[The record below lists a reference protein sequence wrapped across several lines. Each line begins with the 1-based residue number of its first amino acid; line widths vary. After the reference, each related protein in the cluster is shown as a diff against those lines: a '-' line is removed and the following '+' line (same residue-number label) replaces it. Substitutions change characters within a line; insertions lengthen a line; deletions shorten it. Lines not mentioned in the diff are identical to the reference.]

1 MTNMSN
7 VLLLDL
13 ISGQSIPKTYDE
25 VVKLVRPDQSG
36 RNNTLSTGIRK
47 FTNLLVV
54 DTLAGV
60 RKNHL
65 LYESILRSSTLPH
78 VILLVTDC
86 DDDESESSTMAKTKS
101 YIDLPKI
108 FEERSSNVR
117 VILLTSQTGTLWAL
131 ESPKPEGVAVWNQD
145 PEGSATLQVII
156 DSLVLPEIFSEAFKL
171 METAGRDAWSIGT
184 KQVWFGTLPK
194 KAMVGALFQI
204 AKTFLG
210 ETGDV
215 VLLRRIEPWT
225 IDPDLVGRAEEAD
238 ILDPQGRI
246 IKMHEEI
253 RKLEETF
260 SRNAGVRSKK
270 GLIER
275 LINFPDRTKADAQ
288 KLHEK
293 LVETD
298 KYLIELIEAIIPAD
312 GFQKE
317 EEMKIEHAGIRLRL
331 ETDQRVKTYQ
341 KSDEKLIQVIINGT
355 EKALVDGHSLI
366 PIKIEID
373 KFIELVTPRTSEQI
387 LHGIVKF
394 EDSIYAAK
402 NEYQDFEL
410 GYDGVSFNKTANKL
424 REGLDSTPKN
434 PIIKIAKVLAKIVR
448 RIWVRAILAFL
459 YTWALAVSAFEAF
472 DQGRSNGF
480 VPLPITVRQTVA
492 NVVVFVF
499 LILSILLILGGV
511 ILNVCHEKII
521 LWGRTFGAH
530 DLVKEQRVEANGKF
544 LSRVFFNE
552 WVLYSR
558 RSDIREQ
565 LSVLVLVLQQI
576 EEVLARLYDYEKSD
590 AVGLRVIEPNPAIR
604 EDFNVYS
611 QAGFF
616 AQYDKVFG
624 ILRADILEI
633 IMPKLKVRVLE
644 LKGELHRDG
653 VPTIVREDISDPL
666 DKYIEHVVKWGVLS
680 GNLFDDVAG
689 SERRRILTESYWNEV
704 QGIAEVI
711 RKTVCYGEL
720 EPVVQLVRPGDFRL
734 LHSGLEEAATIRFC
748 PEPSRDKLEEQE
760 PSSTLRKIVF
770 TEAVNTAGTLR
781 LVPFKEGVVTY
792 SDPSG
797 PSESLEP

>member
-13 ISGQSIPKTYDE
+13 ISGESIPKTYDE
-25 VVKLVRPDQSG
+25 VVNLVGPDQSG
-36 RNNTLSTGIRK
+36 KNSTLNTGIRK

-78 VILLVTDC
+78 VILVVTDC
-86 DDDESESSTMAKTKS
+86 DDSELESSTNSKTNS

-117 VILLTSQTGTLWAL
+117 VILLTSRTGTLWAL

-145 PEGSATLQVII
+145 PDGSATLQVII
-156 DSLVLPEIFSEAFKL
+156 DCLVLPEIFSEAFQL
-171 METAGRDAWSIGT
+171 METGGRDAWSIGT

-194 KAMVGALFQI
+194 KAMIGALFQI

-215 VLLRRIEPWT
+215 VLLRRIEPWA

-238 ILDPQGRI
+238 ILEPQGRI
-246 IKMHEEI
+246 ITKHEEI

-260 SRNAGVRSKK
+260 SQNAGVRSKK

-275 LINFPDRTKADAQ
+275 LINFPHRTKADAQ

-298 KYLIELIEAIIPAD
+298 KYLIELIEAIVPAD

-317 EEMKIEHAGIRLRL
+317 EEKKIEHAGIKLRL

-355 EKALVDGHSLI
+355 EKALVDGHSII
-366 PIKIEID
+366 PIKNEID
-373 KFIELVTPRTSEQI
+373 KLIELVTPRNSEQI

-394 EDSIYAAK
+394 EDSIYAEK
-402 NEYQDFEL
+402 DKYQDFEF
-410 GYDGVSFNKTANKL
+410 GYDGVSFDKTASKI
-424 REGLDSTPKN
+424 RDGLASTPKN
-434 PIIKIAKVLAKIVR
+434 PIFKIARGLAKIVR
-448 RIWVRAILAFL
+448 RMWVRAVLAFL
-459 YTWALAVSAFEAF
+459 YLWALAVVAFEAF
-472 DQGRSNGF
+472 DQGRSNSF
-480 VPLPITVRQTVA
+480 VPLPNTVRQTVA
-492 NVVVFVF
+492 NVVVIVF
-499 LILSILLILGGV
+499 LIFSILLIIGGV
-511 ILNVCHEKII
+511 ILNRSHKKII
-521 LWGRTFGAH
+521 SWGRTFGAH
-530 DLVKEQRVEANGKF
+530 DLVKEQRIEANRKF
-544 LSRVFFNE
+544 LSRVVFNE

-558 RSDIREQ
+558 RVDIQEQ

-576 EEVLARLYDYEKSD
+576 EEVLARLADYEKSD
-590 AVGLRVIEPNPAIR
+590 VVGLKVIEPNPAIR

-653 VPTIVREDISDPL
+653 VPAIVREDISDPL

-689 SERRRILTESYWNEV
+689 NERRKILTESYWNEV

-711 RKTVCYGEL
+711 RKTVCHGEL
-720 EPVVQLVRPGDFRL
+720 DPVVQLVRPGDFRL

-748 PEPSRDKLEEQE
+748 PVPSRDKLEEQE
-760 PSSTLRKIVF
+760 PSSTLRRIVF
-770 TEAVNTAGTLR
+770 TEAVNTAGIVR

-797 PSESLEP
+797 SSESLEP